1 MESKPMSGRM
11 SLEQGSELVW
21 LAFLLTGDIS
31 LSGDLAGEA
40 MDAHDPTGK
49 FFEPWMSAW
58 RRRLAIAKALDTVR
72 LPLVASARRV
82 RLRVQNSTYGDQ
94 LPSPTWSA
102 GHEVSRA
109 QFEDAL
115 LAIDIFPR
123 GALLLRIF
131 EKIPIEDAALL
142 LNADK
147 ELVES
152 ATAIALNELAWNIA
166 IERNWS
172 PTAGTSDASLVQ
184 TQDRVF
190 TR

>member
-1 MESKPMSGRM
+1 MESKTASARVFPD
-11 SLEQGSELVW
+11 QGSELVW
-21 LAFLLTGDIS
+21 LAFLLTGDIA
-31 LSGDLAGEA
+31 LSGDVAGETLGA
-40 MDAHDPTGK
+40 LDPTGP

-58 RRRLAIAKALDTVR
+58 RRKLVITRALGKVR
-72 LPLVASARRV
+72 LPLMASACRV

-102 GHEVSRA
+102 GREVSRA

-123 GALLLRIF
+123 CALLLRIF
-131 EKIPIEDAALL
+131 EKIRTEDAALL

-152 ATAIALNELAWNIA
+152 ATATALNELAWNIA
-166 IERNWS
+166 IGQNWS
-172 PTAGTSDASLVQ
+172 PIEATRGVRIVQ
-184 TQDRVF
+184 TLDAIL
-190 TR
+190 T